1 VRTRLTETVT
11 VLAGAVLLLLAL
23 ACANAATLML
33 ARSQGLRVDVATR
46 LALGASRWRV
56 ARLFLSESV
65 VLCLAAAAAALVMA
79 ALTSRLLE
87 GTTLQPGLPP
97 LGRAGLDWQVFGF
110 AFAIAVGVSALAG
123 MLPAIRGSRVDL
135 RAGLAEAGRSHSAD
149 RRRTARVLTAA
160 QVALSVTLLLGAA
173 LLVRSMQ
180 SRLSIPTGF
189 DASSVVSFSVEP
201 GIQGYGPRQEPF
213 YRDLLDRV
221 RALPG
226 VRAAGLSWLRLYG
239 LGAANTEFRVES
251 DAAAAPVSSPSNM
264 VSPGFF
270 VALGLDFVEGRD
282 FAADEFQRP
291 DAAGGGVAI
300 LTESL
305 ARRTFGPGRAVG
317 QRIVM
322 AYPKGRVRTI
332 VGVVSDT
339 RQRRLVGDTGEMFF
353 EPFGQSFP
361 AGSASVVLGLS
372 APVDAVL
379 PAVRQAV
386 RTLDADLPIYDVSL
400 LDDSIRKQFADDLL
414 VMRFTAVLA
423 GLATLLAAVGL
434 YGVLARLVTG
444 RRREF
449 AVRTALGATPA
460 TLSGLVAREASVV
473 VVTGLACGVPLSW
486 WLARLIESRLF
497 GVTRLDPWS
506 AAAAVGVM
514 VLVALVSTLPAARRA
529 ARLDPADVLR

>member
-1 VRTRLTETVT
+1 
-11 VLAGAVLLLLAL
+11 
-23 ACANAATLML
+23 
-33 ARSQGLRVDVATR
+33 
-46 LALGASRWRV
+46 
-56 ARLFLSESV
+56 
-65 VLCLAAAAAALVMA
+65 
-79 ALTSRLLE
+79 
-87 GTTLQPGLPP
+87 
-97 LGRAGLDWQVFGF
+97 
-110 AFAIAVGVSALAG
+110 
-123 MLPAIRGSRVDL
+123 
-135 RAGLAEAGRSHSAD
+135 
-149 RRRTARVLTAA
+149 
-160 QVALSVTLLLGAA
+160 
-173 LLVRSMQ
+173 
-180 SRLSIPTGF
+180 
-189 DASSVVSFSVEP
+189 
-201 GIQGYGPRQEPF
+201 
-213 YRDLLDRV
+213 
-221 RALPG
+221 
-226 VRAAGLSWLRLYG
+226 
-239 LGAANTEFRVES
+239 
-251 DAAAAPVSSPSNM
+251 
-264 VSPGFF
+264 
-270 VALGLDFVEGRD
+270 
-282 FAADEFQRP
+282 
-291 DAAGGGVAI
+291 
-300 LTESL
+300 
-305 ARRTFGPGRAVG
+305 
-317 QRIVM
+317 
-322 AYPKGRVRTI
+322 
-332 VGVVSDT
+332 
-339 RQRRLVGDTGEMFF
+339 MFF